1 MKSPSYS
8 NVERIELRKAAA
20 QTARAIAAVEHEI
33 TDATKQAQP
42 AAEKPRSSEKER
54 GLDL

>member
-20 QTARAIAAVEHEI
+20 QTALAIASAEHEI
-33 TDATKQAQP
+33 TDTAKRSTTKSDPLKGA
-42 AAEKPRSSEKER
+42 
-54 GLDL
+54 GWI